1 MGKID
6 TGDTAWLIVSSALVL
21 LMTPALALFYGG
33 MVRRKNVLSTLMHS
47 MAAIPIISVAWA
59 LFGYSLAFG
68 PTVHGVVGSLQYAG
82 LSGLFAEVHGTVPSL
97 AFVAFQM
104 MFAVITPALIS
115 GAFAE
120 RMKFSAYVMFIL
132 LWSTLVYD
140 PVAHWVWAD
149 GGWLFKLGALD
160 FAGGT
165 VVHLTAGI
173 SALVCA
179 LVIGKR
185 AGYPKHRALP
195 HDLTMTLAGA
205 GLLWFGWFGFNA
217 GRALASGQLAA
228 LAFMTTHLGAAGGA
242 LGWLFVEWRHRGKP
256 TALGVASGLV
266 AGLVAITP
274 ASGYVAPWAA
284 IVIGLAAGVVCYG
297 AVLLK
302 NRFGYDDS
310 LDAFGVHGVGGLAGA
325 LLTGVFAQKLLND
338 VGADGALF
346 GNVKQLGVQVLACAT
361 TGAYSAVLTFGI
373 LKVIDATIGLRV
385 PEVEEREGLDA
396 TQHGEEAYGESGG
409 TAYEMGN
416 VERDDVVVVGK
427 EAAAE

>member
-6 TGDTAWLIVSSALVL
+6 SGDTAWLLVSCALVL

-33 MVRRKNVLSTLMHS
+33 LVRRKNVLSTIMHS
-47 MAAIPIISVAWA
+47 MAAIPILSVKWA

-68 PTVHGVVGSLQYAG
+68 ATHGGFIGGLELAG
-82 LSGLFAEVHGTVPSL
+82 LGGLAGEVHGTVPAL
-97 AFVAFQM
+97 AFAAFQM

-120 RMKFSAYVMFIL
+120 RMKFSAYVAFIL
-132 LWSTLVYD
+132 LWSTFVYD

-149 GGWLFKLGALD
+149 GGWLFKMGALD

-179 LVIGKR
+179 IVIGKR
-185 AGYPKHRALP
+185 VGYPKHRAIP
-195 HDLTMTLAGA
+195 HNLTMCITGA
-205 GLLWFGWFGFNA
+205 GILWFGWFGFNA
-217 GRALASGQLAA
+217 GSALTSGQLASV
-228 LAFMTTHLGAAGGA
+228 AFVATHLGAAGGA
-242 LGWLFVEWRHRGKP
+242 LGWLVVEWKHRGKP

-274 ASGYVAPWAA
+274 AAGFVAPWAA
-284 IVIGLAAGVVCYG
+284 IVIGLAAGFVCYA

-302 NRFGYDDS
+302 ERLGYDDS

-325 LLTGVFAQKLLND
+325 LLTGVFAQKAMND
-338 VGADGALF
+338 AGADGALF
-346 GNVKQLGVQVLACAT
+346 GNAHQLVVQVVACAAS
-361 TGAYSAVLTFGI
+361 GAYAAVLTFAI
-373 LKVIDATIGLRV
+373 LKLIDATIGLRV
-385 PEVEEREGLDA
+385 GANEEREGLDA
-396 TQHGEEAYGESGG
+396 NLHGEEGYADAASVSHGADTGR
-409 TAYEMGN
+409 
-416 VERDDVVVVGK
+416 VEGL
-427 EAAAE
+427 ASATGA